1 MQNGSAQSDFN
12 SVTEWSHKLELEIL
26 HELLNWNEPQVVTL
40 KKKQNKEKKKKML
53 YGMIVFCQL
62 IVVSQYFIPVVKSLK
77 GNHKIV
83 YPSISNVQ
91 KRGCFRL
98 D

>member
-1 MQNGSAQSDFN
+1 MSWFF
-12 SVTEWSHKLELEIL
+12 
-26 HELLNWNEPQVVTL
+26 LNWKEPQVVNL
-40 KKKQNKEKKKKML
+40 KKKQNKEKEKKML

-62 IVVSQYFIPVVKSLK
+62 IVVSQYFIPAVKSLK
-77 GNHKIV
+77 ENHKIV
-83 YPSISNVQ
+83 YPSISNIQ

>member
-1 MQNGSAQSDFN
+1 
-12 SVTEWSHKLELEIL
+12 
-26 HELLNWNEPQVVTL
+26 
-40 KKKQNKEKKKKML
+40 
-53 YGMIVFCQL
+53 MIVFCQL
-62 IVVSQYFIPVVKSLK
+62 IVVSQYFIPAVKSLN

-83 YPSISNVQ
+83 YPSISNIQ

>member
-1 MQNGSAQSDFN
+1 MSWFF
-12 SVTEWSHKLELEIL
+12 
-26 HELLNWNEPQVVTL
+26 LNWKEPQVVTL
-40 KKKQNKEKKKKML
+40 KKKARKTKKKRKKML

>member
-1 MQNGSAQSDFN
+1 MSWFF
-12 SVTEWSHKLELEIL
+12 
-26 HELLNWNEPQVVTL
+26 LNWNEPQVVTL

-62 IVVSQYFIPVVKSLK
+62 IVVSQYFIPAVKSLK

>member
-1 MQNGSAQSDFN
+1 MTLILSPNDLTN
-12 SVTEWSHKLELEIL
+12 STLEIL
-26 HELLNWNEPQVVTL
+26 HELVFSKLERTSSSYPEKKARKT
-40 KKKQNKEKKKKML
+40 KKKRKKML